1 MYLHSIFSF
10 IIIVILI
17 FSLFNISLEQ
27 CVLGA
32 NCPVNQGECVNNAC
46 NCLSGFYTLLDPKL
60 PPEQQTYCNYEQ
72 INVYAPVILELFMP
86 SFGHFYTGKYYLGI
100 AKLIL
105 LFTYLTSSY
114 YLYDKIKM
122 PIYIRYIME
131 KFGPALLSLI
141 GLKIAEDEEEEEKK
155 EEDVT
160 IASIIKQKFKSGKT
174 VTTSNIEEGLNR
186 GETSQMIQAHDKLE
200 GDDKLEDKEKE
211 EIKYNIVEQIYDE
224 DNKPTKNNKDD
235 DDNKS
240 DKEKPLLDKDDKDQ
254 DDSETGSKDSRS
266 KDDTKVE
273 NIPIKN
279 IFELSSLIFSIMY
292 FADLFFFKFK
302 IYTDGYGIP
311 FIE

>member
-1 MYLHSIFSF
+1 
-10 IIIVILI
+10 
-17 FSLFNISLEQ
+17 
-27 CVLGA
+27 
-32 NCPVNQGECVNNAC
+32 
-46 NCLSGFYTLLDPKL
+46 
-60 PPEQQTYCNYEQ
+60 
-72 INVYAPVILELFMP
+72 
-86 SFGHFYTGKYYLGI
+86 
-100 AKLIL
+100 
-105 LFTYLTSSY
+105 
-114 YLYDKIKM
+114 M

-240 DKEKPLLDKDDKDQ
+240 DKEKPLLDKVLSKKDV
-254 DDSETGSKDSRS
+254 
-266 KDDTKVE
+266 VE
-273 NIPIKN
+273 YVLENGRDE
-279 IFELSSLIFSIMY
+279 ELSLLIKSI
-292 FADLFFFKFK
+292 K
-302 IYTDGYGIP
+302 G
-311 FIE
+311 

>member
-1 MYLHSIFSF
+1 MYLHSIYSF
-10 IIIVILI
+10 IIIAILI
-17 FSLFNISLEQ
+17 FSLFNVSLEQ
-27 CVLGA
+27 CVLGG
-32 NCPVNQGECVNNAC
+32 NCPLNQGECVNNAC

-72 INVYAPVILELFMP
+72 INVYAPLILELFLP

-100 AKLIL
+100 VKLIL

-114 YLYDKIKM
+114 YLFDKLKM

-141 GLKIAEDEEEEEKK
+141 GLKIAEDEGEEKK
-155 EEDVT
+155 EEDEGAF
-160 IASIIKQKFKSGKT
+160 ASIIKQKFKAGNT
-174 VTTSNIEEGLNR
+174 VATNNFEEGINR

-200 GDDKLEDKEKE
+200 GDDKLEDKKKE
-211 EIKYNIVEQIYDE
+211 EQKYEVVEQIYDE
-224 DNKPTKNNKDD
+224 ENRTIKNDKDD
-235 DDNKS
+235 DDNKP
-240 DKEKPLLDKDDKDQ
+240 DKEKPLLDKGDN
-254 DDSETGSKDSRS
+254 DSETGSKDSGS

-273 NIPIKN
+273 NVPIKN
-279 IFELSSLIFSIMY
+279 IFELSSLFFSIMY

-311 FIE
+311 FVE

>member
-1 MYLHSIFSF
+1 MYLHSIYSL
-10 IIIVILI
+10 IIITILI
-17 FSLFNISLEQ
+17 ISLFNISFEQ
-27 CVLGA
+27 CVLGG
-32 NCPVNQGECVNNAC
+32 NCPLNQGECVNNAC

-72 INVYAPVILELFMP
+72 INVYAPIILELFLP

-105 LFTYLTSSY
+105 LFAYLTSSY
-114 YLYDKIKM
+114 YLYDKLKM

-141 GLKIAEDEEEEEKK
+141 GLKVAQDEEEEKK
-155 EEDVT
+155 DEEEGT
-160 IASIIKQKFKSGKT
+160 IASIIKQKFKAGNTKT
-174 VTTSNIEEGLNR
+174 TISFEEGLNR
-186 GETSQMIQAHDKLE
+186 GETSQMAQAHDKIE

-211 EIKYNIVEQIYDE
+211 ETKYEIVEQNYDE
-224 DNKPTKNNKDD
+224 DNKPTKNGKDD

-240 DKEKPLLDKDDKDQ
+240 DKEKPLLDKDDDQ
-254 DDSETGSKDSRS
+254 NDSETGSKDSRS

-279 IFELSSLIFSIMY
+279 IFELSSLCFSIMY
-292 FADLFFFKFK
+292 FADLLFFKFK
-302 IYTDGYGIP
+302 VYSDGYGIP